1 MADAVNDVR
10 QHSNADGKAP
20 VNTRYHS
27 GFVSGL
33 ELLLWQ
39 YREKIDIR
47 EEEWL
52 STGGIRMD
60 VLVLKKDPAV
70 DLDFDICRIFRGHNI
85 LEYKRADDKLNIDV
99 IAKVMAYANLYKSR
113 GVPVNAI
120 PYSEISATIYRHA
133 YPREA
138 FRLLKYHGAV
148 IEEKFPGV
156 YYVSG
161 MGAFSVQILVGRQLD
176 PREYAM
182 FRVLRKGATDDE
194 IRQFKDMAVRN
205 KDASYL
211 KSVDGVYQVSVSA
224 NRESYDRLMK
234 EDPEMCEA
242 LRDLMKEEFEMT
254 EARGQARGEAIGEAR
269 GEARGEVKGAIKL
282 YRDEMHLMPAEITQK
297 IMARFDLRLDE
308 AEKYVEETL
317 GMQLA

>member
-1 MADAVNDVR
+1 
-10 QHSNADGKAP
+10 
-20 VNTRYHS
+20 
-27 GFVSGL
+27 
-33 ELLLWQ
+33 
-39 YREKIDIR
+39 
-47 EEEWL
+47 
-52 STGGIRMD
+52 
-60 VLVLKKDPAV
+60 
-70 DLDFDICRIFRGHNI
+70 
-85 LEYKRADDKLNIDV
+85 
-99 IAKVMAYANLYKSR
+99 
-113 GVPVNAI
+113 
-120 PYSEISATIYRHA
+120 
-133 YPREA
+133 
-138 FRLLKYHGAV
+138 
-148 IEEKFPGV
+148 
-156 YYVSG
+156 
-161 MGAFSVQILVGRQLD
+161 
-176 PREYAM
+176 M

-205 KDASYL
+205 KDAAYL

-254 EARGQARGEAIGEAR
+254 EAR

>member
-27 GFVSGL
+27 DFVSGL

-120 PYSEISATIYRHA
+120 PYSDISATIYRHA
-133 YPREA
+133 YPREG

-161 MGAFSVQILVGRQLD
+161 MGAFSVQILVGKQLD

-205 KDASYL
+205 KDAAYL

-254 EARGQARGEAIGEAR
+254 EAR

>member
-1 MADAVNDVR
+1 MADAVNNVR

-70 DLDFDICRIFRGHNI
+70 DLDFNICRIFRVHNI

-120 PYSEISATIYRHA
+120 PYSDISATIYRHA

-148 IEEKFPGV
+148 IAEKFTRRLLCKRHGGFFRPDPCGETARPEGIRDV
-156 YYVSG
+156 PCTSE
-161 MGAFSVQILVGRQLD
+161 GR
-176 PREYAM
+176 
-182 FRVLRKGATDDE
+182 
-194 IRQFKDMAVRN
+194 
-205 KDASYL
+205 
-211 KSVDGVYQVSVSA
+211 
-224 NRESYDRLMK
+224 DR
-234 EDPEMCEA
+234 
-242 LRDLMKEEFEMT
+242 
-254 EARGQARGEAIGEAR
+254 
-269 GEARGEVKGAIKL
+269 
-282 YRDEMHLMPAEITQK
+282 
-297 IMARFDLRLDE
+297 
-308 AEKYVEETL
+308 
-317 GMQLA
+317 

>member
-70 DLDFDICRIFRGHNI
+70 DLDFDICRIFRVHNI
-85 LEYKRADDKLNIDV
+85 
-99 IAKVMAYANLYKSR
+99 
-113 GVPVNAI
+113 PI
-120 PYSEISATIYRHA
+120 PYSDISATIYRHA

-161 MGAFSVQILVGRQLD
+161 MGAFSVQILVGKQLD

-205 KDASYL
+205 KDAAYL

-224 NRESYDRLMK
+224 NRESYARLMK

-242 LRDLMKEEFEMT
+242 
-254 EARGQARGEAIGEAR
+254 I
-269 GEARGEVKGAIKL
+269 IKQIL
-282 YRDEMHLMPAEITQK
+282 PLFFQVIIHL
-297 IMARFDLRLDE
+297 L
-308 AEKYVEETL
+308 
-317 GMQLA
+317 

>member
-1 MADAVNDVR
+1 M
-10 QHSNADGKAP
+10 
-20 VNTRYHS
+20 
-27 GFVSGL
+27 
-33 ELLLWQ
+33 
-39 YREKIDIR
+39 
-47 EEEWL
+47 
-52 STGGIRMD
+52 
-60 VLVLKKDPAV
+60 
-70 DLDFDICRIFRGHNI
+70 
-85 LEYKRADDKLNIDV
+85 EYKRADDKLNIDV

-120 PYSEISATIYRHA
+120 PYSDISATIYRHA

-205 KDASYL
+205 KDAAYL

-254 EARGQARGEAIGEAR
+254 EARG
-269 GEARGEVKGAIKL
+269 EVKGAIKL

-297 IMARFDLRLDE
+297 IMARFDLKRDE

-317 GMQLA
+317 GLQLT